1 MNRLN
6 FLQLQE
12 GGTYKAFVNG
22 EEKRARYAIKNG
34 FLVNDKGERAD
45 GQEFGVE
52 RGCSWVPLDT
62 EFELVSQETGP
73 EFEARVQALNARVAK
88 GEPVQALFMQEGV
101 VYEADSGWGMDYFTR
116 IGNNVAK
123 FVGGLNNDPVI
134 LTNDRLYLTKVY
146 TPLKSMKYE
155 PKIAAP
161 AV

>member
-22 EEKRARYAIKNG
+22 EEKRARYAVKNG

-88 GEPVQALFMQEGV
+88 GEPVQALLMQEGV
-101 VYEADSGWGMDYFTR
+101 IYEAGDGWGNSYFTR

-123 FVGGLNNDPVI
+123 FVDGLNNEPKI
-134 LTNDRLYLTKVY
+134 MTSDRLDLIKVY
-146 TPLKSMKYE
+146 TPVKSMKYE
-155 PKIAAP
+155 SKVTAP